1 MKLNK
6 SVMKRLVLFT
16 LFGALFAL
24 PMKSQEVFNQVV
36 NNAKQV
42 IDDPK
47 ANPFMLAISQ
57 FKYTAL
63 NYLCNTAIKQNGGGV
78 KGDWLDK
85 QAYGLNHFIISY
97 FTDLS
102 NAPKNNDKIKKDI
115 MLHYWKAC
123 SDNMLF
129 QGQDK
134 EITEVFIQ
142 DRDCI
147 TPFSLNTDWEKAD
160 KAISKE

>member
-1 MKLNK
+1 MKPNN
-6 SVMKRLVLFT
+6 SVMKRLVLFA

-24 PMKSQEVFNQVV
+24 PLKSQEVFNEVV
-36 NNAKQV
+36 SNAKQV

-63 NYLCNTAIKQNGGGV
+63 QYICNTAIKQNGGGV
-78 KGDWLDK
+78 KGDWLDR

-97 FTDLS
+97 FTALS
-102 NAPKNNDKIKKDI
+102 RAKNNDKAMKEVTSY
-115 MLHYWKAC
+115 YWKAC
-123 SDNMLF
+123 SDNVLF
-129 QGQDK
+129 HGQDK

-142 DRDCI
+142 DPDCI

-160 KAISKE
+160 KAITRE

>member
-1 MKLNK
+1 
-6 SVMKRLVLFT
+6 
-16 LFGALFAL
+16 
-24 PMKSQEVFNQVV
+24 
-36 NNAKQV
+36 
-42 IDDPK
+42 
-47 ANPFMLAISQ
+47 MLAISQ

-102 NAPKNNDKIKKDI
+102 HAPKNNDKIKKDI

-134 EITEVFIQ
+134 EVTEVFIQ

>member
-1 MKLNK
+1 MKLNV
-6 SVMKRLVLFT
+6 SVMKRLVLLT

-24 PMKSQEVFNQVV
+24 PMKSQDVFNQVV
-36 NNAKQV
+36 NIAKKV
-42 IDDPK
+42 IDDPR
-47 ANPFMLAISQ
+47 ADPFMLGVSQ

-63 NYLCNTAIKQNGGGV
+63 NYICNTAIKQNGGGV

-97 FTDLS
+97 FTDL
-102 NAPKNNDKIKKDI
+102 ARAKNSDKAMKDVT
-115 MLHYWKAC
+115 LHYWKAC
-123 SDNMLF
+123 AENVLF
-129 QGQDK
+129 PGQDK